1 VILADLKD
9 YLQARR
15 QATLSDIA
23 LHFRAEPDAVRQM
36 LSVWQRKGRVRRL
49 PAPVGCGGSCTQC
62 EPAAAEVYLW
72 VDPGDLSA
80 HFTVQPG
87 CRR

>member
-9 YLQARR
+9 YLKARR
-15 QATLSDIA
+15 QATLSDMA
-23 LHFRAEPDAVRQM
+23 VHFRAEPEAVRHM

-62 EPAAAEVYLW
+62 DPSAAEVYLW
-72 VDPGDLSA
+72 VEPGDRSA
-80 HFTVQPG
+80 DLAVQVD